1 MVLTLE
7 EVEHIADVARLEL
20 TDEEKA
26 RYQEQLS
33 AILDYAARL
42 QAVDTAE
49 ITAPSPTCPFG
60 HPKRVR
66 VSRPPFGGQGGSGTR
81 SSPET
86 ASSLPDRPRT
96 VGAHPALRPDRPHPG
111 LSLDD
116 LLRNAPQAEQDQFCV
131 PPVFE

>member
-1 MVLTLE
+1 MVLSLE
-7 EVEHIADVARLEL
+7 EVEHIAELARLEL

-42 QAVDTAE
+42 QVLDTTE
-49 ITAPSPTCPFG
+49 ISPQTSSILPAHPRFAPSLRAPAAQG
-60 HPKRVR
+60 QEGKRA
-66 VSRPPFGGQGGSGTR
+66 GS
-81 SSPET
+81 
-86 ASSLPDRPRT
+86 
-96 VGAHPALRPDRPHPG
+96 VLRPDRARPG

-116 LLRNAPQAEQDQFCV
+116 LLRNAPQAEKNQFRV